1 THTHTPHTHTHTQE
15 ALNALLDGS
24 PANAGGPLTLTVCS
38 GGKTLL
44 CAALLKRKQF
54 SRCCLSGYVPPGGL
68 LTSSS
73 TGGGSLPSVH
83 LLPSASGQPDQ
94 FNELLR

>member
-24 PANAGGPLTLTVCS
+24 PANAGGPLTLT
-38 GGKTLL
+38 
-44 CAALLKRKQF
+44 
-54 SRCCLSGYVPPGGL
+54 GYVPPGGL